1 MIALSCRNLVKSF
14 DDIRVLNEINIEF
27 QENKIYGLLGRNG
40 AGKTTLLRTI
50 GNELIQDSG
59 NVKIYDEEVFDN
71 KKALT
76 NLCFVKEKVIYL
88 KDYTLNSIMKN
99 ARLFYK
105 NWDDEFALRLV
116 KEFKMD
122 INKPF
127 RKMSKGMQSIANI
140 IVGLA
145 SRASITAYDEPYLGL
160 DAAAR
165 QKFYDILIND
175 YYENPRTIIF
185 STHLIDEMSKL
196 FEKIII
202 INEGKVI
209 LDDDVESIRN
219 KAFYIAGKNT
229 VVEKYLRD
237 KKVVFSEEIGSLK
250 RAAVIHNDILKDKN
264 EIEHLG
270 MELSP
275 VPLQKLFIYITEGS
289 GGGINE

>member
-14 DDIRVLNEINIEF
+14 DDIRALNNIDIEIE
-27 QENKIYGLLGRNG
+27 EKKIYGLLGRNG

-50 GNELIQDSG
+50 GNEIIQDSG
-59 NVKIYDEEVFDN
+59 SVKIYDEEVFDN
-71 KKALT
+71 KKALA

-88 KDYTLNSIMKN
+88 KDYTLYNILQN
-99 ARLFYK
+99 AKLFYK
-105 NWDDEFALRLV
+105 NWDDEFAEKLV

-122 INKPF
+122 MNKPF
-127 RKMSKGMQSIANI
+127 RKMSKGMQSIVGI
-140 IVGLA
+140 IIGLS
-145 SRASITAYDEPYLGL
+145 SRAPITAYDEPYLGL

-196 FEKIII
+196 FENIII

-209 LDDDVESIRN
+209 LDEDVDTVRN
-219 KAFYIAGKNT
+219 KAFYISGKKTT
-229 VVEKYLRD
+229 VEEYVKN

-250 RAAVIHNDILKDKN
+250 RAAVIQYDILKNKS
-264 EIEHLG
+264 EIEGLG
-270 MELSP
+270 MELTP
-275 VPLQKLFIYITEGS
+275 VPLQKLFIYITEGI